1 MTWIKLASREGVD
14 ITTIAEFDLVFFKHT
29 AEFNKSN
36 EELFFTTFQSKTF
49 THYIKTNPDL
59 IGRSLYQK
67 YFNSPQQI
75 KQYYQQGKKF
85 LLETEKITKKWKAK
99 PNQILAALEDFHQQ
113 FKEACD
119 IYSITSFWAIETWQK
134 DFEEIISSLIKR
146 NELEQQREKIIFSA
160 CQPWKKTAL
169 PEIQEKLSKK
179 EKIPELVEEYQFL
192 RGWSAIWYR
201 PLEESWIDNLGK
213 SIDEEENTYS
223 IKEIITLLHPNE
235 KEKLFLEIAPYIV
248 FFKDWRDDLRRKQ
261 VYLWSFLWDMIAEKL
276 DIERNDLGYLTLE
289 EIKTAIS
296 NGNVDKELIKRRKN
310 NLVIIAYDQK
320 KSTIID
326 QDTPNHYLKIIDQ
339 IENKN
344 KDTVIKGLVA
354 QKGKAKGVVRIVNS
368 YHDIKKFVSGEILVA
383 NTTHPN
389 YLPAMR
395 QAVAF
400 VTNEGGLTCHAAIVA
415 REMKKPCIVGTK
427 IATKQLLNGDLVEVD
442 AEQGIVRK
450 I

>member
-354 QKGKAKGVVRIVNS
+354 QKGKAKGVVRIVN
-368 YHDIKKFVSGEILVA
+368 
-383 NTTHPN
+383 
-389 YLPAMR
+389 
-395 QAVAF
+395 
-400 VTNEGGLTCHAAIVA
+400 
-415 REMKKPCIVGTK
+415 
-427 IATKQLLNGDLVEVD
+427 
-442 AEQGIVRK
+442 
-450 I
+450 